1 MTKKIFHSILLV
13 ACTVLLACYLV
24 ILTSLNDYFTSLR
37 KSQLK
42 TQLSFASTAVED
54 EGIEYLKNVES
65 GDYRLTLID
74 TDGTVLYDTG
84 ADAASMENHS
94 DRREFQEAFLSGYGE
109 SHRYSRTLTE
119 QTYYFAKK
127 LSDDR
132 VLRISTSQ
140 VTIVSLLLGMLQP
153 LLVIAFL
160 AILLS
165 VFLAKR
171 ASRNLVKP
179 LNNLDLN
186 DPLSNDVYEEL
197 SPLLRH
203 MAQQNKQIA
212 LQMDELSR
220 SQNEFNAI
228 TSNMSEGL
236 IVLNKDGVVVS
247 LNTAARKIFE
257 AEEDSIGKDFLT
269 IDRTPEISRALKET
283 LSGKKQEL
291 EYEKNGRNYDLCINK
306 IVEKDEVIGVLLLA
320 IDNTE
325 KIQAEQN
332 RREFTANVSHELK
345 TPLQSI
351 IGSADLIESGLV
363 KPEDMPRFIGHIK
376 TDAARLVSL
385 VSDIIRLSQLDEN
398 TEMNWENVDALSV
411 AKEALEMVD
420 PIAESRNI
428 SLTIKGE
435 PAPLTSVHKLLY
447 DIIYN
452 LCDNAVKY
460 NKEGG
465 FVKVDVKTTGDKVQV
480 AVSDNGVGIAP
491 ADQSR
496 VFERFYRVDKSHSR
510 ESGGTGLG
518 LSITKA
524 IFQQHGFRFGVQSAI
539 GMGTTFWFI
548 MNDLP
553 ASGQAA
559 AL

>member
-54 EGIEYLKNVES
+54 EGIEYLKNLEN
-65 GDYRLTLID
+65 GEYRLTLID
-74 TDGTVLYDTG
+74 TDGTVLYDTN
-84 ADAASMENHS
+84 ADAAAMENHS

-127 LSDDR
+127 LSDER

-153 LLVIAFL
+153 LLVITFL

-171 ASRNLVKP
+171 ASRNLVRP

-269 IDRTPEISRALKET
+269 IDRTPEISRAIKET

-306 IVEKDEVIGVLLLA
+306 IVEKDGVIGVLLLA

-411 AKEALEMVD
+411 AKEALEMVE

-435 PAPLTSVHKLLY
+435 PAPLNSVHKLLY

-465 FVKVDVKTTGDKVQV
+465 FVKVDVKTDGDKVQV

-518 LSITKA
+518 LSIVKHAVAYLKGSISLESTLGK
-524 IFQQHGFRFGVQSAI
+524 
-539 GMGTTFWFI
+539 GTTITVSF
-548 MNDLP
+548 P
-553 ASGQAA
+553 SET
-559 AL
+559 

>member
-65 GDYRLTLID
+65 GEYRLTLID

-171 ASRNLVKP
+171 ASLNLVKP

-269 IDRTPEISRALKET
+269 IDRTPEISRAIKET

-291 EYEKNGRNYDLCINK
+291 EYEKNGRNYDLCINQ

-351 IGSADLIESGLV
+351 IGSADLIESGLI

-411 AKEALEMVD
+411 AKEALEMVG

-465 FVKVDVKTTGDKVQV
+465 FVKVNVKTAGDKVQV

-518 LSITKA
+518 LSIVKHAVAYLKGSISLESTLGK
-524 IFQQHGFRFGVQSAI
+524 
-539 GMGTTFWFI
+539 GTTITVSF
-548 MNDLP
+548 P
-553 ASGQAA
+553 AEK
-559 AL
+559 

>member
-132 VLRISTSQ
+132 VLRISTGQ

-269 IDRTPEISRALKET
+269 IDRTPEISRAIKET

-291 EYEKNGRNYDLCINK
+291 EYEKNGRNYDLCINQ

-411 AKEALEMVD
+411 AKEALEMVG

-465 FVKVDVKTTGDKVQV
+465 FVKVNVKTAGDKVQV

-518 LSITKA
+518 LSIVKHAVAYLKGSISLESTLGK
-524 IFQQHGFRFGVQSAI
+524 
-539 GMGTTFWFI
+539 GTTITVSF
-548 MNDLP
+548 P
-553 ASGQAA
+553 AEK
-559 AL
+559 

>member
-42 TQLSFASTAVED
+42 TQLSFASTAVEN
-54 EGIEYLKNVES
+54 EGIEYLKNLEN
-65 GDYRLTLID
+65 GEYRLTLID
-74 TDGTVLYDTG
+74 TDGTVLYDTN
-84 ADAASMENHS
+84 ADAATMENHS

-171 ASRNLVKP
+171 ASLNLVKP

-269 IDRTPEISRALKET
+269 IDRTPEISRAIKET

-291 EYEKNGRNYDLCINK
+291 EYEKNGRNYDLCINQ

-411 AKEALEMVD
+411 AKEALEMVG

-465 FVKVDVKTTGDKVQV
+465 FVKVNVKTAGDKVQV

-518 LSITKA
+518 LSIVKHAVAYLKGSISLESTLGK
-524 IFQQHGFRFGVQSAI
+524 
-539 GMGTTFWFI
+539 GTTITVSF
-548 MNDLP
+548 P
-553 ASGQAA
+553 AEK
-559 AL
+559 

>member
-54 EGIEYLKNVES
+54 EGIEYLKNVEN
-65 GDYRLTLID
+65 GEYRLTLID
-74 TDGTVLYDTG
+74 TDGTVLYDTN
-84 ADAASMENHS
+84 ADAATMENHS

-153 LLVIAFL
+153 LLVITFL

-269 IDRTPEISRALKET
+269 IDRTPEISRAIKET

-291 EYEKNGRNYDLCINK
+291 EYEKNGRNYDLCINQ

-385 VSDIIRLSQLDEN
+385 VNDIIRLSQLDEN
-398 TEMNWENVDALSV
+398 TEMNWETVDALSV
-411 AKEALEMVD
+411 AKEALEMVG

-465 FVKVDVKTTGDKVQV
+465 FVKVDVKTAGDKVQI

-518 LSITKA
+518 LSIVKHAVAYLKGSISLESTLGK
-524 IFQQHGFRFGVQSAI
+524 
-539 GMGTTFWFI
+539 GTTITVSF
-548 MNDLP
+548 P
-553 ASGQAA
+553 AEK
-559 AL
+559 

>member
-54 EGIEYLKNVES
+54 EGIKYLKNLEN
-65 GDYRLTLID
+65 GEYRLTLID
-74 TDGTVLYDTG
+74 TDGTVLYDTN
-84 ADAASMENHS
+84 ADAATMENHS
-94 DRREFQEAFLSGYGE
+94 DRKEFQEAFLSGYGE

-153 LLVIAFL
+153 LLVITFL

-269 IDRTPEISRALKET
+269 IDRTPEISRAIKET

-306 IVEKDEVIGVLLLA
+306 IVEKDGVIGVLLLA

-398 TEMNWENVDALSV
+398 TEMNRENVDALSV
-411 AKEALEMVD
+411 AKEALEMVG

-435 PAPLTSVHKLLY
+435 PAPLNSVHKLLY

-460 NKEGG
+460 NKDGG
-465 FVKVDVKTTGDKVQV
+465 FVKVNVKTTGDKVQV

-518 LSITKA
+518 LSIVKHAVAYLKGSISLESTLGK
-524 IFQQHGFRFGVQSAI
+524 
-539 GMGTTFWFI
+539 GTTITVSF
-548 MNDLP
+548 P
-553 ASGQAA
+553 AEE
-559 AL
+559 

>member
-54 EGIEYLKNVES
+54 EGIEYLKNLEN
-65 GDYRLTLID
+65 GEYRLTLID
-74 TDGTVLYDTG
+74 TDGTVLYDTN
-84 ADAASMENHS
+84 ADAATMENHS

-153 LLVIAFL
+153 LLVITFL

-171 ASRNLVKP
+171 ASRNLVRP

-269 IDRTPEISRALKET
+269 IDRTPEISRAIKET

-411 AKEALEMVD
+411 AKEALEMVG

-435 PAPLTSVHKLLY
+435 PAPLNSVHKLLY
-447 DIIYN
+447 DI
-452 LCDNAVKY
+452 LKGTNALRAAILVKHHRHMHLFALHLLQDLRDLAVFGY
-460 NKEGG
+460 
-465 FVKVDVKTTGDKVQV
+465 VKWLVHYKAYVRLALEIHFKKV
-480 AVSDNGVGIAP
+480 
-491 ADQSR
+491 R
-496 VFERFYRVDKSHSR
+496 LVDKSHN
-510 ESGGTGLG
+510 
-518 LSITKA
+518 
-524 IFQQHGFRFGVQSAI
+524 VV
-539 GMGTTFWFI
+539 
-548 MNDLP
+548 
-553 ASGQAA
+553 
-559 AL
+559 

>member
-269 IDRTPEISRALKET
+269 IDRTPEISRAIKET

-291 EYEKNGRNYDLCINK
+291 EYEKNGRNYDLCINQ

-411 AKEALEMVD
+411 AKEALEMVG

-465 FVKVDVKTTGDKVQV
+465 FVKVNVKTAGDKVQV

-518 LSITKA
+518 LSIVKHAVAYLKGSISLESTLGK
-524 IFQQHGFRFGVQSAI
+524 
-539 GMGTTFWFI
+539 GTTITISF
-548 MNDLP
+548 P
-553 ASGQAA
+553 TEK
-559 AL
+559 

>member
-54 EGIEYLKNVES
+54 EGIEYLKNVEN
-65 GDYRLTLID
+65 GEYRLTLID

-171 ASRNLVKP
+171 ASLNLVKP

-269 IDRTPEISRALKET
+269 IDRTPEISRAIKET

-291 EYEKNGRNYDLCINK
+291 EYEKNGRNYDLCINQ

-411 AKEALEMVD
+411 AKEALEMVG

-465 FVKVDVKTTGDKVQV
+465 FVKVNVKTAGDKVQV

-518 LSITKA
+518 LSIVKHAVAYLKGSISLESTLGK
-524 IFQQHGFRFGVQSAI
+524 
-539 GMGTTFWFI
+539 GTTITVSF
-548 MNDLP
+548 P
-553 ASGQAA
+553 TEK
-559 AL
+559 

>member
-54 EGIEYLKNVES
+54 EGIEYLKNLEN
-65 GDYRLTLID
+65 GEYRLTLID
-74 TDGTVLYDTG
+74 TDGTVLYDTN
-84 ADAASMENHS
+84 ADAATMENHS

-153 LLVIAFL
+153 LLVITFL

-269 IDRTPEISRALKET
+269 IDRTPEISRAIKET

-398 TEMNWENVDALSV
+398 TEMNRENVDALSV
-411 AKEALEMVD
+411 AKEALEMVG

-435 PAPLTSVHKLLY
+435 PAPLNSVHKLLY

-465 FVKVDVKTTGDKVQV
+465 FVKVDVKTPGDKVQV

-518 LSITKA
+518 LSIVKHAVAYLKGSISLESTLGK
-524 IFQQHGFRFGVQSAI
+524 
-539 GMGTTFWFI
+539 GTTITVSF
-548 MNDLP
+548 P
-553 ASGQAA
+553 AEK
-559 AL
+559 

>member
-42 TQLSFASTAVED
+42 TQLNFAQAAVED
-54 EGIEYLKNVES
+54 EGIEYLKNVEN
-65 GDYRLTLID
+65 GEYRLTLID
-74 TDGTVLYDTG
+74 TDGTVLYDTN
-84 ADAASMENHS
+84 ADAATMENHS

-127 LSDDR
+127 LSDDT

-160 AILLS
+160 AVLLS

-171 ASRNLVKP
+171 AARNLVKP

-269 IDRTPEISRALKET
+269 IDRTPEISRAIKET

-385 VSDIIRLSQLDEN
+385 VNDIIRLSQLDEN

-411 AKEALEMVD
+411 AKEALEMVG

-435 PAPLTSVHKLLY
+435 PAPLNSVHKLLY

-460 NKEGG
+460 NKDGG
-465 FVKVDVKTTGDKVQV
+465 FVKVNVKTAGDKVQV

-518 LSITKA
+518 LSIVKHAVAYLKGSISLESTLGK
-524 IFQQHGFRFGVQSAI
+524 
-539 GMGTTFWFI
+539 GTTITVSF
-548 MNDLP
+548 P
-553 ASGQAA
+553 AEK
-559 AL
+559 

>member
-54 EGIEYLKNVES
+54 EGIDYLKNVEN
-65 GDYRLTLID
+65 GEYRLTLID
-74 TDGTVLYDTG
+74 TDGTVLYDTN
-84 ADAASMENHS
+84 ADAAAMENHS

-119 QTYYFAKK
+119 QTYYFAKR

-153 LLVIAFL
+153 LLVITFL

-165 VFLAKR
+165 VFLARR

-257 AEEDSIGKDFLT
+257 AEENSIGKDFLT
-269 IDRTPEISRALKET
+269 VDRTPEISRAIKET

-398 TEMNWENVDALSV
+398 TEMNWKNVDALSV
-411 AKEALEMVD
+411 AKEALEMVG

-435 PAPLTSVHKLLY
+435 PAPLNSVYKLLY

-460 NKEGG
+460 NKDGG
-465 FVKVDVKTTGDKVQV
+465 FVKVNVKTAGDKVQV
-480 AVSDNGVGIAP
+480 SVSDNGVGIAP

-510 ESGGTGLG
+510 ENGGTGLG
-518 LSITKA
+518 LSIVKHAVAYLKGSISLESTLGK
-524 IFQQHGFRFGVQSAI
+524 
-539 GMGTTFWFI
+539 GTTITVSF
-548 MNDLP
+548 P
-553 ASGQAA
+553 AEK
-559 AL
+559 

>member
-54 EGIEYLKNVES
+54 EGIEYLKNVEN
-65 GDYRLTLID
+65 GEYRLTLID
-74 TDGTVLYDTG
+74 TDGTVVYDTD
-84 ADAASMENHS
+84 ADAAAMENHS
-94 DRREFQEAFLSGYGE
+94 DRREFQEAFLTGYGE

-269 IDRTPEISRALKET
+269 IDRTPEISRAIKET

-291 EYEKNGRNYDLCINK
+291 EYEKNGRNYELCINQ

-411 AKEALEMVD
+411 AKEALEMVG

-428 SLTIKGE
+428 SLTIEGE

-465 FVKVDVKTTGDKVQV
+465 FVKVNVKTAGDKVQV

-518 LSITKA
+518 LSIVKHAVAYLKGSISLESTLGK
-524 IFQQHGFRFGVQSAI
+524 
-539 GMGTTFWFI
+539 GTTITVSF
-548 MNDLP
+548 P
-553 ASGQAA
+553 AEK
-559 AL
+559 

>member
-269 IDRTPEISRALKET
+269 IDRTPEISRAIKET

-291 EYEKNGRNYDLCINK
+291 EYEKNGRNYDLCINQ

-411 AKEALEMVD
+411 AKEALEMVG

-465 FVKVDVKTTGDKVQV
+465 FVKVNVKTAGDKVQV

-518 LSITKA
+518 LSIVKHAVAYLKGSISLESTLGK
-524 IFQQHGFRFGVQSAI
+524 
-539 GMGTTFWFI
+539 GTTITVSF
-548 MNDLP
+548 P
-553 ASGQAA
+553 TEK
-559 AL
+559 

>member
-54 EGIEYLKNVES
+54 EGIEYLKNLEN
-65 GDYRLTLID
+65 GEYRLTLID
-74 TDGTVLYDTG
+74 TDGTVLYDTN
-84 ADAASMENHS
+84 ADAATMENHS

-153 LLVIAFL
+153 LLVITFL

-269 IDRTPEISRALKET
+269 IDRTPEISRAIKET

-291 EYEKNGRNYDLCINK
+291 EYEKNGRNYDLCINQ

-398 TEMNWENVDALSV
+398 TEMNWETVDALSV
-411 AKEALEMVD
+411 AKEALEMVG

-465 FVKVDVKTTGDKVQV
+465 FVKVDVKTAGDKVQV

-518 LSITKA
+518 LSIVKHAVAYLKGSISLESTLGK
-524 IFQQHGFRFGVQSAI
+524 
-539 GMGTTFWFI
+539 GTTITVLF
-548 MNDLP
+548 P
-553 ASGQAA
+553 AEK
-559 AL
+559 

>member
-54 EGIEYLKNVES
+54 EGIEYLKNLEN
-65 GDYRLTLID
+65 GEYRLTLID
-74 TDGTVLYDTG
+74 TDGTVLYDTN
-84 ADAASMENHS
+84 ADAATMENHS

-153 LLVIAFL
+153 LLVITFL

-269 IDRTPEISRALKET
+269 IDRTPEISRAIKET

-398 TEMNWENVDALSV
+398 TEMNRENVDALSV
-411 AKEALEMVD
+411 AKEALEMVG

-435 PAPLTSVHKLLY
+435 PAPLNSVHKLLY

-465 FVKVDVKTTGDKVQV
+465 FVKVDVKTAGDKVQV

-518 LSITKA
+518 LSIVKHAVAYLKGSISLESTLGK
-524 IFQQHGFRFGVQSAI
+524 
-539 GMGTTFWFI
+539 GTTITVSF
-548 MNDLP
+548 P
-553 ASGQAA
+553 TEK
-559 AL
+559 

>member
-171 ASRNLVKP
+171 ASLNLVKP

-269 IDRTPEISRALKET
+269 IDRTPEISRAIKET

-291 EYEKNGRNYDLCINK
+291 EYEKNGRNYDLCINQ

-411 AKEALEMVD
+411 AKEALEMVG

-465 FVKVDVKTTGDKVQV
+465 FVKVNVKTAGDKVQI

-518 LSITKA
+518 LSIVKHAVAYLKGSISLESTLGK
-524 IFQQHGFRFGVQSAI
+524 
-539 GMGTTFWFI
+539 GTTITVSF
-548 MNDLP
+548 P
-553 ASGQAA
+553 TEK
-559 AL
+559 

>member
-13 ACTVLLACYLV
+13 ACTVLFACYLV

-54 EGIEYLKNVES
+54 EGIEYLKNLEN
-65 GDYRLTLID
+65 GEYRLTLID
-74 TDGTVLYDTG
+74 TDGTVLYDTN
-84 ADAASMENHS
+84 ADAATMENHS

-153 LLVIAFL
+153 LLVITFL

-171 ASRNLVKP
+171 ASRNLVRP

-269 IDRTPEISRALKET
+269 IDRTPEISRAIKET

-398 TEMNWENVDALSV
+398 TEMNWETVDALSV
-411 AKEALEMVD
+411 AKEALEMVG

-465 FVKVDVKTTGDKVQV
+465 FVKVDVKTAGDKVQV

-518 LSITKA
+518 LSIVKHAVAYLKGSISLESTLGK
-524 IFQQHGFRFGVQSAI
+524 
-539 GMGTTFWFI
+539 GTTITVSF
-548 MNDLP
+548 P
-553 ASGQAA
+553 AEK
-559 AL
+559 

>member
-65 GDYRLTLID
+65 GEYRLTLID

-171 ASRNLVKP
+171 ASLNLVKP

-269 IDRTPEISRALKET
+269 IDRTPEISRAIKET

-291 EYEKNGRNYDLCINK
+291 EYEKNGRNYDLCINQ

-411 AKEALEMVD
+411 AKEALEMVG

-465 FVKVDVKTTGDKVQV
+465 FVKVNVKTAGDKVQV

-491 ADQSR
+491 TDQSR

-518 LSITKA
+518 LSIVKHAVAYLKGSISLESTLGK
-524 IFQQHGFRFGVQSAI
+524 
-539 GMGTTFWFI
+539 GTTITVSF
-548 MNDLP
+548 P
-553 ASGQAA
+553 TEK
-559 AL
+559 

>member
-54 EGIEYLKNVES
+54 EGIEYLKNLEN
-65 GDYRLTLID
+65 GEYRLTLID
-74 TDGTVLYDTG
+74 TDGTVLYDTN
-84 ADAASMENHS
+84 ADAATMENHS
-94 DRREFQEAFLSGYGE
+94 DRREVQEAFLSDYGE

-153 LLVIAFL
+153 LLVITFL

-269 IDRTPEISRALKET
+269 IDRTPEISRAIKET

-291 EYEKNGRNYDLCINK
+291 EYEKNGRNYDLCINQ

-398 TEMNWENVDALSV
+398 TEMNRETVDALSV
-411 AKEALEMVD
+411 AKEALEMVG

-435 PAPLTSVHKLLY
+435 PAPLNSVHKLLY

-465 FVKVDVKTTGDKVQV
+465 FVKVDVKTAGDKVQV

-518 LSITKA
+518 LSIVKHAVAYLKGSISLESTLGK
-524 IFQQHGFRFGVQSAI
+524 
-539 GMGTTFWFI
+539 GTTITVSF
-548 MNDLP
+548 P
-553 ASGQAA
+553 AEK
-559 AL
+559 

>member
-54 EGIEYLKNVES
+54 EGIEYLKNLEN
-65 GDYRLTLID
+65 GEYRLTLID
-74 TDGTVLYDTG
+74 TDGTVLYDTN
-84 ADAASMENHS
+84 ADAATMENHS

-153 LLVIAFL
+153 LLVITFL

-165 VFLAKR
+165 VFLARR
-171 ASRNLVKP
+171 ASRNLVRP

-269 IDRTPEISRALKET
+269 IDRTPEISRAIKET

-291 EYEKNGRNYDLCINK
+291 EYEKNGRNYDLCINQ

-411 AKEALEMVD
+411 AKEALEMVG

-465 FVKVDVKTTGDKVQV
+465 FVKVNVKTAGDKVQV

-518 LSITKA
+518 LSIVKHAVAYLKGSISLESTLGK
-524 IFQQHGFRFGVQSAI
+524 
-539 GMGTTFWFI
+539 GTTITVSF
-548 MNDLP
+548 P
-553 ASGQAA
+553 AEK
-559 AL
+559 

>member
-54 EGIEYLKNVES
+54 EGIEYLKNLEN
-65 GDYRLTLID
+65 GEYRLTLID
-74 TDGTVLYDTG
+74 TDGTVLYDTN
-84 ADAASMENHS
+84 ADAATMENHS

-153 LLVIAFL
+153 LLVITFL

-269 IDRTPEISRALKET
+269 IDRTPEISRAIKET

-291 EYEKNGRNYDLCINK
+291 EYEKNGRNYDLCINQ

-411 AKEALEMVD
+411 AKEALEMVG

-465 FVKVDVKTTGDKVQV
+465 FVKVDVKTAGDKVQV
-480 AVSDNGVGIAP
+480 AVSDNGVGMAP

-518 LSITKA
+518 LSIVKHAVAYLKGSISLESTLGK
-524 IFQQHGFRFGVQSAI
+524 
-539 GMGTTFWFI
+539 GTTITVSF
-548 MNDLP
+548 P
-553 ASGQAA
+553 AEK
-559 AL
+559 

>member
-54 EGIEYLKNVES
+54 EGIEYLKNLEN
-65 GDYRLTLID
+65 GEYRLTLID
-74 TDGTVLYDTG
+74 TDGTVLYDTN
-84 ADAASMENHS
+84 ADAATMENHS
-94 DRREFQEAFLSGYGE
+94 NRREFQEAFLSGYGE

-269 IDRTPEISRALKET
+269 IDRTPEISRAIKET

-291 EYEKNGRNYDLCINK
+291 EYEKNGRNYDLCINQ

-465 FVKVDVKTTGDKVQV
+465 FVIVNVKTAGDKVQV

-518 LSITKA
+518 LSIVKHAVAYLKGSISLESTLGK
-524 IFQQHGFRFGVQSAI
+524 
-539 GMGTTFWFI
+539 GTTITISF
-548 MNDLP
+548 P
-553 ASGQAA
+553 TEK
-559 AL
+559 

>member
-54 EGIEYLKNVES
+54 EGIEYLKNVEN
-65 GDYRLTLID
+65 GEYRLTLID
-74 TDGTVLYDTG
+74 TDGTVLYDTN
-84 ADAASMENHS
+84 ADAAAMENHS

-153 LLVIAFL
+153 LLVITFL

-171 ASRNLVKP
+171 ASRNLVRP

-269 IDRTPEISRALKET
+269 IDRTPEISRAIKET

-411 AKEALEMVD
+411 AKEALEMVG

-435 PAPLTSVHKLLY
+435 LAPLNSVHKLLY

-465 FVKVDVKTTGDKVQV
+465 FVKVDVKTAGDKVQV

-518 LSITKA
+518 LSIVKHAVAYLKGSISLESTLGK
-524 IFQQHGFRFGVQSAI
+524 
-539 GMGTTFWFI
+539 GTTITVSF
-548 MNDLP
+548 P
-553 ASGQAA
+553 AEK
-559 AL
+559 

>member
-54 EGIEYLKNVES
+54 EGIEYLKNVEN
-65 GDYRLTLID
+65 GEYRLTLID
-74 TDGTVLYDTG
+74 TDGTVLYDTN
-84 ADAASMENHS
+84 ADAATMENHS

-127 LSDDR
+127 LSDDK

-269 IDRTPEISRALKET
+269 IDRTPEISRAIKET

-411 AKEALEMVD
+411 AKEALEMVG

-428 SLTIKGE
+428 SLTIEGE

-465 FVKVDVKTTGDKVQV
+465 FVKVNVKTACDKVQV

-518 LSITKA
+518 LSIVKHAVAYLKGSISLESTLGK
-524 IFQQHGFRFGVQSAI
+524 
-539 GMGTTFWFI
+539 GTTITVSF
-548 MNDLP
+548 P
-553 ASGQAA
+553 AEK
-559 AL
+559 

>member
-54 EGIEYLKNVES
+54 EGIEYLKNLEN
-65 GDYRLTLID
+65 GEYRLTLID
-74 TDGTVLYDTG
+74 TDGTVLYDTN
-84 ADAASMENHS
+84 ADAATMENHS

-153 LLVIAFL
+153 LLVITFL

-269 IDRTPEISRALKET
+269 IDRTPEISRAIKET

-291 EYEKNGRNYDLCINK
+291 EYEKNGRNYDLCINQ
-306 IVEKDEVIGVLLLA
+306 IVEKDKVIGVLLLA

-411 AKEALEMVD
+411 AKEALEMVG

-435 PAPLTSVHKLLY
+435 PAPLNSVHKLLY

-465 FVKVDVKTTGDKVQV
+465 FVKVDVKTAGDKVQV

-518 LSITKA
+518 LSIVKHAVAYLKGSISLESTLGK
-524 IFQQHGFRFGVQSAI
+524 
-539 GMGTTFWFI
+539 GTTITVSF
-548 MNDLP
+548 P
-553 ASGQAA
+553 AEK
-559 AL
+559 

>member
-54 EGIEYLKNVES
+54 EGIEYLKNLEN
-65 GDYRLTLID
+65 GEYRLTLID
-74 TDGTVLYDTG
+74 TDGTVLYDTN
-84 ADAASMENHS
+84 ADAATMENHS

-153 LLVIAFL
+153 LLVITFL

-171 ASRNLVKP
+171 ASRNLVRP

-269 IDRTPEISRALKET
+269 IDRTPEISSAIKET

-398 TEMNWENVDALSV
+398 TEMNWETVDALSV
-411 AKEALEMVD
+411 AKEALEMVG

-465 FVKVDVKTTGDKVQV
+465 FVKVDVKTAGDKVQV

-518 LSITKA
+518 LSIVKHAVAYLKGSISLESTLGK
-524 IFQQHGFRFGVQSAI
+524 
-539 GMGTTFWFI
+539 GTTITVSF
-548 MNDLP
+548 P
-553 ASGQAA
+553 AEK
-559 AL
+559 

>member
-171 ASRNLVKP
+171 ASLNLVKP

-269 IDRTPEISRALKET
+269 IDRTPEISRAIKET

-291 EYEKNGRNYDLCINK
+291 EYEKNGRNYDFCINQ

-411 AKEALEMVD
+411 AKEALEMVG

-465 FVKVDVKTTGDKVQV
+465 FVKVNVKTAGDKVQV

-518 LSITKA
+518 LSIVKHAVAYLKGSISLESTLGK
-524 IFQQHGFRFGVQSAI
+524 
-539 GMGTTFWFI
+539 GTTITVSF
-548 MNDLP
+548 P
-553 ASGQAA
+553 AEK
-559 AL
+559 

>member
-65 GDYRLTLID
+65 GEYRLTLID

-94 DRREFQEAFLSGYGE
+94 NRREFQEAFLSGYGE

-171 ASRNLVKP
+171 ASLNLVKP

-269 IDRTPEISRALKET
+269 IDRTPEISRAIKET

-291 EYEKNGRNYDLCINK
+291 EYEKNGRNYDLCINQ

-411 AKEALEMVD
+411 AKEALEMVG

-460 NKEGG
+460 NKDGG
-465 FVKVDVKTTGDKVQV
+465 FVKVNVKTAGDKVQV

-518 LSITKA
+518 LSIVKHAVAYLKGSISLESTLGK
-524 IFQQHGFRFGVQSAI
+524 
-539 GMGTTFWFI
+539 GTTITVSF
-548 MNDLP
+548 P
-553 ASGQAA
+553 AEK
-559 AL
+559 

>member
-65 GDYRLTLID
+65 GEYRLTLID

-269 IDRTPEISRALKET
+269 IDRTPEISRAIKET

-291 EYEKNGRNYDLCINK
+291 EYEKNGRNYDLCINQ

-428 SLTIKGE
+428 SLAIKGE

-465 FVKVDVKTTGDKVQV
+465 FVKVDVKTAGDKVQV

-518 LSITKA
+518 LSIVKHAVAYLKGSISLESTLGK
-524 IFQQHGFRFGVQSAI
+524 
-539 GMGTTFWFI
+539 GTTITVSF
-548 MNDLP
+548 P
-553 ASGQAA
+553 AEK
-559 AL
+559 

>member
-54 EGIEYLKNVES
+54 EGIEYLKNLEN
-65 GDYRLTLID
+65 GEYRLTLID
-74 TDGTVLYDTG
+74 TDGTVLYDTN
-84 ADAASMENHS
+84 ADAATMENHS

-171 ASRNLVKP
+171 ASLNLVKP

-269 IDRTPEISRALKET
+269 IDRTPEISRAIKET

-291 EYEKNGRNYDLCINK
+291 EYEKNGRNYDLCINQ

-398 TEMNWENVDALSV
+398 TEMNWENVDALSI
-411 AKEALEMVD
+411 AKEALEMVG

-465 FVKVDVKTTGDKVQV
+465 FVKVNVNTAGDKVQV

-518 LSITKA
+518 LSIVKHAVAYLKGSISLESTLGK
-524 IFQQHGFRFGVQSAI
+524 
-539 GMGTTFWFI
+539 GTTITVSF
-548 MNDLP
+548 P
-553 ASGQAA
+553 AEK
-559 AL
+559 

>member
-54 EGIEYLKNVES
+54 EGIEYLKNVEN
-65 GDYRLTLID
+65 GEYRLTLID
-74 TDGTVLYDTG
+74 TDGTVVYDTD
-84 ADAASMENHS
+84 ADAAAMENHS
-94 DRREFQEAFLSGYGE
+94 DRREFQEAFLTGYGE

-269 IDRTPEISRALKET
+269 IDRTPEISRAIKET

-291 EYEKNGRNYDLCINK
+291 EYEKNGRNYELCINQ

-411 AKEALEMVD
+411 AKEALEMVG

-428 SLTIKGE
+428 SLTIEGE

-465 FVKVDVKTTGDKVQV
+465 FVKVNVKTAGDKVQI
-480 AVSDNGVGIAP
+480 AVRDNGVGIAP
-491 ADQSR
+491 VDQSR

-518 LSITKA
+518 LSIVKHAVAYLKGSISLESTLGK
-524 IFQQHGFRFGVQSAI
+524 
-539 GMGTTFWFI
+539 GTTITVSF
-548 MNDLP
+548 P
-553 ASGQAA
+553 AEK
-559 AL
+559 

>member
-65 GDYRLTLID
+65 GEYRLTLID

-269 IDRTPEISRALKET
+269 IDRTPEISRAIKET

-291 EYEKNGRNYDLCINK
+291 EYEKNGRNYDLCINQ

-411 AKEALEMVD
+411 AKEALEMVG

-465 FVKVDVKTTGDKVQV
+465 FVKVNVKTAGDKVQV

-518 LSITKA
+518 LSIVKHAVAYLKGSISLESTLGK
-524 IFQQHGFRFGVQSAI
+524 
-539 GMGTTFWFI
+539 GTTITVSF
-548 MNDLP
+548 P
-553 ASGQAA
+553 TEK
-559 AL
+559 

>member
-65 GDYRLTLID
+65 GEYRLTLID

-269 IDRTPEISRALKET
+269 IDRTPEISRAIKET

-291 EYEKNGRNYDLCINK
+291 EYEKDGRNYDLCINQ

-411 AKEALEMVD
+411 AKEALEMVG

-465 FVKVDVKTTGDKVQV
+465 FVKVNVKTAGDKVQV

-518 LSITKA
+518 LSIVKHAVAYLKGSISLESTLGK
-524 IFQQHGFRFGVQSAI
+524 
-539 GMGTTFWFI
+539 GTTITVSF
-548 MNDLP
+548 P
-553 ASGQAA
+553 TEK
-559 AL
+559 

>member
-54 EGIEYLKNVES
+54 EGIDYLKNVEN
-65 GDYRLTLID
+65 GEYRLTLID
-74 TDGTVLYDTG
+74 TDGTVLYDTN
-84 ADAASMENHS
+84 ADAAAMENHS

-153 LLVIAFL
+153 LLVITFL

-171 ASRNLVKP
+171 AARNLVKP

-269 IDRTPEISRALKET
+269 IDRTPEISRAIKET

-411 AKEALEMVD
+411 AKEALEMVG

-435 PAPLTSVHKLLY
+435 PAPLNSVHKLLY

-460 NKEGG
+460 NKDGG
-465 FVKVDVKTTGDKVQV
+465 FVKVNVKTAGDKVQV
-480 AVSDNGVGIAP
+480 SVSDNGVGIAP

-518 LSITKA
+518 LSIVKHAVAYLKGSISLESTLGK
-524 IFQQHGFRFGVQSAI
+524 
-539 GMGTTFWFI
+539 GTTITVSF
-548 MNDLP
+548 P
-553 ASGQAA
+553 AEK
-559 AL
+559 

>member
-54 EGIEYLKNVES
+54 EGIEYLKNVEN
-65 GDYRLTLID
+65 GEYRLTLID
-74 TDGTVLYDTG
+74 TDGTVLYDTN
-84 ADAASMENHS
+84 ADAAAMENHS

-153 LLVIAFL
+153 LLVITFL

-171 ASRNLVKP
+171 ASRNLVRP

-269 IDRTPEISRALKET
+269 IDRTPEISRAIKET

-435 PAPLTSVHKLLY
+435 PAPLNSVHKLLY

-518 LSITKA
+518 LSIVKHAVAYLKGSISLESTLGK
-524 IFQQHGFRFGVQSAI
+524 
-539 GMGTTFWFI
+539 GTTITVSF
-548 MNDLP
+548 P
-553 ASGQAA
+553 AEK
-559 AL
+559 

>member
-54 EGIEYLKNVES
+54 EGIEYLKNLEN
-65 GDYRLTLID
+65 GEYRLTLID
-74 TDGTVLYDTG
+74 TDGTVLYDTN
-84 ADAASMENHS
+84 ADAATMENHS
-94 DRREFQEAFLSGYGE
+94 NRREFQEAFLSGYGE

-269 IDRTPEISRALKET
+269 IDRTPEISRAIKET

-291 EYEKNGRNYDLCINK
+291 EYEKNGRNYDLCINQ

-398 TEMNWENVDALSV
+398 TEMNWENVDALSI
-411 AKEALEMVD
+411 AKEALEMVGS
-420 PIAESRNI
+420 IAERRNI

-465 FVKVDVKTTGDKVQV
+465 FVKVNVKTAGDKVQV

-518 LSITKA
+518 LSIVKHAVAYLKGSISLESTLGK
-524 IFQQHGFRFGVQSAI
+524 
-539 GMGTTFWFI
+539 GTTITVSF
-548 MNDLP
+548 P
-553 ASGQAA
+553 TEK
-559 AL
+559 

>member
-65 GDYRLTLID
+65 GEYRLTLID

-171 ASRNLVKP
+171 ASLNLVKP

-269 IDRTPEISRALKET
+269 IDRTPEISRAIKET

-291 EYEKNGRNYDLCINK
+291 EYEKNGRNYDFCINQ

-411 AKEALEMVD
+411 AKEALEMVG

-465 FVKVDVKTTGDKVQV
+465 FVKVNVKTAGDKVQV

-518 LSITKA
+518 LSIVKHAVAYLKGSISLESTLGK
-524 IFQQHGFRFGVQSAI
+524 
-539 GMGTTFWFI
+539 GTTITVSF
-548 MNDLP
+548 P
-553 ASGQAA
+553 AEK
-559 AL
+559 

>member
-54 EGIEYLKNVES
+54 EGIDYLKNVEN
-65 GDYRLTLID
+65 GEYRLTLID
-74 TDGTVLYDTG
+74 TDGTVLYDTN
-84 ADAASMENHS
+84 ADAAAMENHS

-153 LLVIAFL
+153 LLVITFL

-171 ASRNLVKP
+171 ASRNLVRP

-269 IDRTPEISRALKET
+269 IDRTPEISRAIKET

-291 EYEKNGRNYDLCINK
+291 EYEKNGRNYDLCINQ

-398 TEMNWENVDALSV
+398 TEMNWETVDALSV
-411 AKEALEMVD
+411 AKEALEMVG

-435 PAPLTSVHKLLY
+435 PAPLNSVHKLLY

-465 FVKVDVKTTGDKVQV
+465 FVKVDVKTAGDKVQV

-518 LSITKA
+518 LSIVKHAVAYLKGSISLESTLGK
-524 IFQQHGFRFGVQSAI
+524 
-539 GMGTTFWFI
+539 GTTITVSF
-548 MNDLP
+548 P
-553 ASGQAA
+553 AEK
-559 AL
+559 

>member
-65 GDYRLTLID
+65 GEYRLTLID

-171 ASRNLVKP
+171 ASLNLVKP

-269 IDRTPEISRALKET
+269 IDRTPEISRAIKET

-291 EYEKNGRNYDLCINK
+291 EYEKNGRNYDLCINQ

-398 TEMNWENVDALSV
+398 TEMIWENVDALSV
-411 AKEALEMVD
+411 AKEALEMVG

-465 FVKVDVKTTGDKVQV
+465 FVIVNVKTAGDKVQV

-518 LSITKA
+518 LSIVKHAVAYLKGSISLESTLGK
-524 IFQQHGFRFGVQSAI
+524 
-539 GMGTTFWFI
+539 GTTITVSF
-548 MNDLP
+548 P
-553 ASGQAA
+553 AEK
-559 AL
+559 